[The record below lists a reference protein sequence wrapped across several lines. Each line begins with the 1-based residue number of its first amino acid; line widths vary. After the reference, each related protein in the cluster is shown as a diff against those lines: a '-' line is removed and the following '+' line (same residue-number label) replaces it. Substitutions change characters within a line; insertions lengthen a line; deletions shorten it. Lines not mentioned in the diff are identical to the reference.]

1 MVLKAF
7 SLDVFG
13 TEQKQKSF
21 EMQIR
26 FGKVSERQTSVKFR
40 ANASKTGSKD
50 TPTILFLN
58 QQGQIKSHTASY
70 ILYYFYFRP
79 SLNK

>member
-58 QQGQIKSHTASY
+58 QQGQIKSHTVS
-70 ILYYFYFRP
+70 YYFYVP
-79 SLNK
+79 H